1 MGRLILVVLTIV
13 VVLAGWSAVFTV
25 DQAQYAVVTRFGD
38 PVDVITEPGL
48 RWKYPAP
55 IDRVM
60 YFDKRLLVL
69 DQPAPGDPP
78 REFLTLDKKNI
89 EVSTYTCWRINEPQK
104 FLENVGD
111 RDIAEAALGDII
123 QAELGKVLGEQNL
136 SALLSTDPEERKF
149 GAVTEEIL
157 ATCAAQAD
165 REYGIEIVDF
175 RIKRLTFP
183 EQNRTS
189 VFERMRAERKRI
201 ATRYRSEGAAEATK
215 IKAEAEKQ
223 RSEIQSK
230 ASRKAREIE
239 GKAEAKATEIYGQ
252 AYGQDVEFFQ
262 FLRTL
267 ASYKASLT
275 NTTVYMSADHPYLK
289 LLRDGPK
296 APTLPEIS
304 DDLAQTE

>member
-1 MGRLILVVLTIV
+1 
-13 VVLAGWSAVFTV
+13 
-25 DQAQYAVVTRFGD
+25 VVTRFGD
-38 PVDVITEPGL
+38 PVAVITEPGL

-55 IDRVM
+55 IDRVIH
-60 YFDKRLLVL
+60 FDKRLLVL

-89 EVSTYTCWRINEPQK
+89 EVSTYTCWRIKNPLK

-111 RDIAEAALGDII
+111 RSVAEAALSDII
-123 QAELGKVLGEQNL
+123 QAELGKVLGQQKL
-136 SALLSTDPEERKF
+136 SALLSTDSDERKLE
-149 GAVTEEIL
+149 ALTESIL
-157 ATCAAQAD
+157 AACAEQAD
-165 REYGIEIVDF
+165 REYGAEVVDF

-223 RSEIQSK
+223 RSEIQAE
-230 ASRKAREIE
+230 ASRKALEIE
-239 GKAEAKATEIYGQ
+239 GKAEAEATRIFGQ

-267 ASYKASLT
+267 ESYKTSLV
-275 NTTVYMSADHPYLK
+275 NTTVYLSADHPYLK
-289 LLRDGPK
+289 LLRDGSET
-296 APTLPEIS
+296 PTPVPTRPDAS
-304 DDLAQTE
+304 DDAAENK